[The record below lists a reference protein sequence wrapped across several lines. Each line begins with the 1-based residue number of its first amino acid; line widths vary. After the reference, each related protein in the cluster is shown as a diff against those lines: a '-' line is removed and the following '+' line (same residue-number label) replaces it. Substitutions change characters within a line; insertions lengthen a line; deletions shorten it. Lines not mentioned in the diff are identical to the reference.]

1 MDISVI
7 IPTYKP
13 GDYIWQC
20 LDSLKDQTLA
30 YDRYELIIIVNGCNE
45 PYRSLIASHLAAW
58 PEALKTSVMQT
69 DQGGVS
75 NARNIGLDMANGRYV
90 CFIDDDD
97 WVSPSYLEG
106 LLNAVSGERG
116 MVIANVLNYDEV
128 RNEIVSDWLT
138 ECYERNARQSDKASL
153 MSCRSF
159 MSVACCKLTAREAI
173 GDYRFDT
180 HFKQG
185 EDSLFNAVMSHRLT
199 DFGVASPDV
208 VYYRRLRQGSVSR
221 TRALG
226 SVFKD
231 NFLQIV
237 AFSKIYF
244 KGIGKY
250 NTLFF
255 ATRIL
260 ACLKA
265 TFREIMRLC
274 HEDRGS

>member
-1 MDISVI
+1 MTDISVI
-7 IPTYKP
+7 LPTYRP
-13 GDYIWQC
+13 GAYLRDC
-20 LDSLKDQTLA
+20 LDSLWVQTLSH
-30 YDRYELIIIVNGCNE
+30 DRFEVIIILNGCNE
-45 PYRSLIASHLAAW
+45 PFKTEIEDCLKQKPKDIEVHLI
-58 PEALKTSVMQT
+58 QT
-69 DQGGVS
+69 DRGGVS
-75 NARNIGLDMANGRYV
+75 NARNMGIDLARGRYV

-128 RNEIVSDWLT
+128 KNEIVSDWLT

-199 DFGVASPDV
+199 DFGVAAPDV
-208 VYYRRLRQGSVSR
+208 IYYRRLRQGSVSR
-221 TRALG
+221 TRALS

-231 NFLQIV
+231 NFLLIV

-255 ATRIL
+255 VTRIL

-265 TFREIMRLC
+265 TFREMKRK
-274 HEDRGS
+274 

>member
-1 MDISVI
+1 MTDVSVI
-7 IPTYKP
+7 LPTYRP
-13 GDYIWQC
+13 GAYIRQC
-20 LDSLKDQTLA
+20 LSSLWGQTLSH
-30 YDRYELIIIVNGCNE
+30 DRFEVIVILNGCNE
-45 PYRSLIASHLAAW
+45 PFKTEIEDCLRQKPKGIEAHLI
-58 PEALKTSVMQT
+58 QT
-69 DQGGVS
+69 DRAGVS
-75 NARNIGLDMANGRYV
+75 NARNMGIDLARGRYV

-97 WVSPSYLEG
+97 WVSPTYLEG

-116 MVIANVLNYDEV
+116 MVIANVLNFDEA
-128 RNEIVSDWLT
+128 RDEIVSDWLT
-138 ECYERNARQSDKASL
+138 ECYERNARRSDKASL

-180 HFKQG
+180 HFRQG

-199 DFGVASPDV
+199 DFCVASPDA

-226 SVFKD
+226 SVFAD
-231 NFLQIV
+231 NFLLIV
-237 AFSKIYF
+237 AFSKIYLG
-244 KGIGKY
+244 GIGKY
-250 NTLFF
+250 DTLFF

-265 TFREIMRLC
+265 TFREIISIKKRL
-274 HEDRGS
+274 